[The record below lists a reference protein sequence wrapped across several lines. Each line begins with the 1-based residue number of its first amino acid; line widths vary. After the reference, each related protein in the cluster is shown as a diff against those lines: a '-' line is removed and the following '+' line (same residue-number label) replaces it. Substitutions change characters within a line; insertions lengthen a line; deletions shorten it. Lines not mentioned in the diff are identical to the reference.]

1 MTASLPSG
9 YVEVDRW
16 DLARVSGRQRVGA
29 LVLSFVAVFVTM
41 GVGLGAVSL
50 AGGEPALRVDLPR
63 ILAGG
68 LLGLVLHEL
77 SHAAAFLALGGRPRF
92 GGKVWTRLGP
102 VLSVSAPGA
111 YFTRGAYL
119 FAGVGA
125 VLVLGV
131 VLIGVGAVAPEGGA
145 VAAIAIIA
153 ATVNVA
159 GAGGDAII
167 ALAVRSYPPV
177 ARFEDTGD
185 GFVVYEAA

>member
-9 YVEVDRW
+9 YVEADRW
-16 DLARVSGRQRVGA
+16 DLGRVSGRQRLGA
-29 LVLSFVAVFVTM
+29 LALSFVAVFVTM
-41 GVGLGAVSL
+41 GIGLGAVSL
-50 AGGEPALRVDLPR
+50 TGGEATLRVDLPR
-63 ILAGG
+63 VLVGG

-111 YFTRGAYL
+111 YLTRGAYL

-131 VLIGVGAVAPEGGA
+131 VLIGVGAVAPEGGRSPRSRSSPRRSMWPGP
-145 VAAIAIIA
+145 A
-153 ATVNVA
+153 ATPSSPSLC
-159 GAGGDAII
+159 GPT
-167 ALAVRSYPPV
+167 RR
-177 ARFEDTGD
+177 ARASRTPGM
-185 GFVVYEAA
+185 AS

>member
-1 MTASLPSG
+1 MS
-9 YVEVDRW
+9 R
-16 DLARVSGRQRVGA
+16 RQRLGA
-29 LVLSFVAVFVTM
+29 LVLSLIAVFVTM

-50 AGGEPALRVDLPR
+50 TGGEPGLRVDLPR

-77 SHAAAFLALGGRPRF
+77 SHAVAFLALGGRPRF

-119 FAGVGA
+119 SAGLGS

-131 VLIGVGAVAPEGGA
+131 ILIGVGAVTPEGGA

-159 GAGGDAII
+159 GAAGDAII
-167 ALAVRSYPPV
+167 ALAVRSYPAGV
-177 ARFEDTGD
+177 RFEDTGD
-185 GFVVYEAA
+185 GFVVYGPA